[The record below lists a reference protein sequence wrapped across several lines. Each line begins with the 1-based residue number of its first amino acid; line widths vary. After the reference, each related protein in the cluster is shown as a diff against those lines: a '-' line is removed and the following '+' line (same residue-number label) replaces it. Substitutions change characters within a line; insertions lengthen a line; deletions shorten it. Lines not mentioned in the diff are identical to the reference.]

1 MEIMELIRQRHSVR
15 RYLDKPIEESARNVI
30 DDYVNGIIK
39 QSGLNIKVCYDEPKA
54 FQTLLA
60 HYGSFRKAV
69 NYVAFIGKKEAETKV
84 GFFGEAIVL
93 KLQEIGINSCWVAV
107 SYSKRKT
114 PIEIQEGEDIL
125 SVVSFGY
132 GETQGVNHR
141 SKKYEDVTEVVGEKP
156 SWFDLGVK
164 AALLAPTA
172 VNQQKFKIVCDNG
185 KVTIKKNGKGFY
197 QDIDLGILKYHFEAV
212 TDQKVEVIK

>member
-1 MEIMELIRQRHSVR
+1 MDLIRQRHSVR
-15 RYLDKPIEESARNVI
+15 RYLDRPIEENKRDII
-30 DDYVNGIIK
+30 DSYVDEQRK

-84 GFFGEAIVL
+84 GYFGEAIVL

-141 SKKYEDVTEVVGEKP
+141 SKRYEDVTEVNGEKP

-185 KVTIKKNGKGFY
+185 KVTIKKNGRGFY
-197 QDIDLGILKYHFEAV
+197 QDIDLGILQYHFEAV
-212 TDQKVEVIK
+212 TGQKVEVIK

>member
-15 RYLDKPIEESARNVI
+15 RYLDRPIEENKRDII
-30 DDYVNGIIK
+30 DSYVDEQRK

-84 GFFGEAIVL
+84 GYFGEAIVL

-114 PIEIQEGEDIL
+114 PIELQEGEDIL

-132 GETQGVNHR
+132 GET
-141 SKKYEDVTEVVGEKP
+141 
-156 SWFDLGVK
+156 
-164 AALLAPTA
+164 
-172 VNQQKFKIVCDNG
+172 
-185 KVTIKKNGKGFY
+185 
-197 QDIDLGILKYHFEAV
+197 
-212 TDQKVEVIK
+212 

>member
-1 MEIMELIRQRHSVR
+1 VR

-30 DDYVNGIIK
+30 DDYVDIIIK

-84 GFFGEAIVL
+84 GYFGEAIVL

-114 PIEIQEGEDIL
+114 PIEMQEGEDIL

-156 SWFDLGVK
+156 SWFDLGVE

-185 KVTIKKNGKGFY
+185 KVSIKKNGRGFY
-197 QDIDLGILKYHFEAV
+197 QDIDLGILQYHFEAV
-212 TDQKVEVIK
+212 TGQKVEVIK